1 VRLLLDTHVL
11 LWWATADRRL
21 SKIARMMIASDNNEV
36 AASVATFWEIAIKA
50 NLGRIDVDVAELHDA
65 TVADGFET
73 ISVRVDHTF
82 ALAALPNHHRD
93 PFDRLLIA
101 QAITESWRLVTAD
114 EDILAYADVPG
125 FDPVS
130 V

>member
-1 VRLLLDTHVL
+1 MRLLLDTHVL

-21 SKIARMMIASDNNEV
+21 SKVGRTLIGSDENEIAVSAVS
-36 AASVATFWEIAIKA
+36 FWEIAIKA
-50 NLGRIDVDVAELHDA
+50 NLGRIDVDVAELHA
-65 TVADGFET
+65 AAVADGFET

-82 ALAALPNHHRD
+82 PLASLPDHHRD

-101 QAITESWRLVTAD
+101 QAITEGRRLVTAD
-114 EDILAYADVPG
+114 EDILAYSDVHG
-125 FDPVS
+125 FDPLS